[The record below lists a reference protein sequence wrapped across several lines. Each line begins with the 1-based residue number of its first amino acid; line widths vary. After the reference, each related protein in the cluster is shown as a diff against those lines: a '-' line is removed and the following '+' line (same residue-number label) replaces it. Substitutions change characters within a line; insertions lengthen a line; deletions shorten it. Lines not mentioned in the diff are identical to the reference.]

1 MPVLVGPPANGSG
14 LTRDGVVAKAGGLL
28 ERLTFDIF
36 QQTDS
41 EAKLSTEPKT
51 RTRWERGKV
60 PQSKAADQLADTAFE
75 TARAAGRQVTVL
87 TEAA

>member
-1 MPVLVGPPANGSG
+1 MPVSVGPPADASG

-41 EAKLSTEPKT
+41 EAKLSTEPKAWT
-51 RTRWERGKV
+51 QWERGKV
-60 PQSKAADQLADTAFE
+60 PQSKVADRLADSAFE
-75 TARAAGRQVTVL
+75 TA
-87 TEAA
+87 